1 MRILDINHKLL
12 MFACSLLFA
21 SSAMAFPPAPGF
33 VKITQPDGTKVEARI
48 VGDREF
54 HYYVLRD
61 GSYMLA
67 DPADGFLKPS
77 TADKVEALRMA
88 DIARREAEANKLATR
103 SEPGV
108 IKRDFPTTGT
118 VKGLIVLAEF
128 QDVKFQPASTREYFE
143 TKLNKE
149 GYVGEET
156 IGSALDYFKEQ
167 SYGLFTPEFD
177 VVGPITLPKTR
188 SEYGYDEDLD
198 NLFRDAAL
206 LADSDCEVNFAD
218 YDIDND
224 HYVDFFFVI
233 FAGHGEAQGG
243 PVESVWPAM
252 KDMSY
257 YISDRFDGKYIGVAA
272 CSCELKGGEG
282 TDSDGISTICH
293 EFSHILG
300 LPDIYDPQGTGG
312 YGMGHFD
319 MMCYGSYNGDMRIP
333 SGFTAMDKYTLGWIT
348 PRVLEAPEK
357 DVTLHDIV
365 SSKECIF
372 IVNPTNNNEYYTLE
386 NRQLQGF
393 DAGLPGHGLVI
404 SYVNYNRNAWK
415 KNTVNSLLSGYEH
428 VSIVAADNSRILNS
442 TTTTQNFEAGDP
454 FPGVKDVTSFTDNS
468 VPKAY
473 WQASGSLK
481 PIGMPITNIRESADG
496 VITFDFMS
504 EDSGVEE
511 IGMAE
516 GEKEYYSLQGIKVA
530 PQSLTDGVYI
540 VRDPNGQ
547 TRKMMIRK

>member
-516 GEKEYYSLQGIKVA
+516 GEKEYYSLQGIKVE
-530 PQSLTDGVYI
+530 PHSLTDGVYI